1 MRNLYNYI
9 TSSLKEATLIA
20 DYNLKESPL
29 ALGRDVYEFVQQL
42 ADEQVKEAVL
52 KGVRDWY
59 KDNQSRRNVS
69 TGTNINAVL
78 HIVDR
83 DNKIL
88 MSVIDELE
96 RIGVMGEN
104 GEFDTPNTWS
114 LGGVSLGSC
123 NVRFNVATYKQ
134 LGADNYK
141 FSVENGTYGPSF
153 KKSNYGNGYNHL
165 PAEDMNV
172 LRQKLYDCMNGT
184 KYEILS
190 LPGDKRNLN
199 IPSFIALFTAQ
210 YDKRKLKDLLNELKE
225 DRRLQNFADVKD
237 ATSKGIQAYYASK
250 KPGDYVGD

>member
-9 TSSLKEATLIA
+9 TSPLEKATLVA

-42 ADEQVKEAVL
+42 ADEQAKEAVL
-52 KGVRDWY
+52 NGVRDWY

-69 TGTNINAVL
+69 AGTNINAVL
-78 HIVDR
+78 RIVDK

-96 RIGVMGEN
+96 RIGVMGES
-104 GEFDTPNTWS
+104 GEFDTPGVWS
-114 LGGVSLGSC
+114 LGGVSLGRC
-123 NVRFNVATYKQ
+123 NIGFNVATYKQ
-134 LGADNYK
+134 LGSDNYK

-153 KKSNYGNGYNHL
+153 RKSSYGNGYNHL
-165 PAEDMNV
+165 PAEDMNI

-190 LPGDKRNLN
+190 LAGDKRNLN

-210 YDKRKLKDLLNELKE
+210 YDKRKLKEFLNELKE

-237 ATSKGIQAYYASK
+237 TTSKGIQAYYASK
-250 KPGDYVGD
+250 KPGDYTGD

>member
-9 TSSLKEATLIA
+9 TSPLEKATLVA

-42 ADEQVKEAVL
+42 ADEQAKEAVL
-52 KGVRDWY
+52 NGVRDWY

-69 TGTNINAVL
+69 AGTNINAVL
-78 HIVDR
+78 RIVDK

-96 RIGVMGEN
+96 RIGVMGES
-104 GEFDTPNTWS
+104 GEFDTPGVWS
-114 LGGVSLGSC
+114 LGGVSLGRC
-123 NVRFNVATYKQ
+123 NIGFNVATYKQ
-134 LGADNYK
+134 LGSDNYK

-153 KKSNYGNGYNHL
+153 RKSSYGNGYNHL
-165 PAEDMNV
+165 PAEDMNI

-190 LPGDKRNLN
+190 LAGDKRNLN

-210 YDKRKLKDLLNELKE
+210 YDKRKLKEFLNELKE

-237 ATSKGIQAYYASK
+237 TTSKGIQAYYASK